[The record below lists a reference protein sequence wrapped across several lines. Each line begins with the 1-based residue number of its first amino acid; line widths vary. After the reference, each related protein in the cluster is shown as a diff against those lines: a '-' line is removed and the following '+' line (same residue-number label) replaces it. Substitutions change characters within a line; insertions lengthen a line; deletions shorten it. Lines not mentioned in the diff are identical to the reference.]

1 MHALITKSF
10 LDTEFSLNSLGI
22 GKKKKKEVL
31 PPTSMHYNSVL
42 A

>member
-22 GKKKKKEVL
+22 GKKKKKGGVTTHQHAL
-31 PPTSMHYNSVL
+31 
-42 A
+42 